1 MQPRLVWGGTASAGA
16 CRCHNVAS
24 ADEPAPT
31 ATIDVMVMPLFDTAS
46 TMDASSAHPL
56 GVSVPR
62 PGPGGHNAPHS
73 TANVAVYAPGVLT
86 LEIAYKAPGGEWRL
100 QTLPN
105 VTHGVHHGIVDGFPY
120 GSRYGFRATS
130 KAEPLPLS
138 VPTMDLDDD
147 GGQPLLL
154 DPYGRAV
161 DEREGFLT
169 NVRMA
174 SDFDWGLDERP
185 RLQWRNTIIYEAH
198 VRGQS
203 MLHPDVPEVLR
214 GTYAGMAHPAIIE
227 HIKSLGVT
235 SIQLLPVH
243 FHLDEPHLQNL
254 GMTNYWGY
262 NTAAFFAP
270 HPGYATQA
278 AQDAGPQAI
287 QDEFKGMVKLLHAA
301 GLEVILDVVYNHTAE
316 GGADGQ
322 AISFRGLGEPAYYRT
337 DGHGKYVDTTGCG
350 NSLNFGNP
358 RVVQLVL
365 DSLRYWVDEFHIDGF
380 RFDLA
385 VTLCRNTHNEFDP
398 RHPFLVAVAADP
410 VLSDVK
416 LIAEP
421 WDVGYGGWQTG
432 KFPMGWVD
440 WNDHFRDSVRSFWLS
455 DRAAIEAGGH
465 GGSVARLADA
475 LSGSAAL
482 FEGSGRSR
490 LASLNFV
497 TAHDGFTLN
506 DLVSYDRKHNEANG
520 EQNRDGHGDNRSY
533 NHGFEGRTED
543 EDILAQRAQS
553 RRNLMASMMISLGV
567 PMITAGDELA
577 HTQQGNNNAYCQDN
591 PLAWIDWTR
600 TPESSEML
608 RSTKRF
614 VRLRKEFLAS
624 QPHDFPARDEQSYL
638 YWYDHS
644 GQPMSMERWND
655 PRHRVMQLLLGSDD
669 GTLAGLVVVNGSNS
683 DVKITLPELT
693 NDDGTPRRMFE
704 LRLTTSPLHEL
715 RQGGRVASGEV
726 DLIEANSINIYRT

>member
-1 MQPRLVWGGTASAGA
+1 
-16 CRCHNVAS
+16 
-24 ADEPAPT
+24 
-31 ATIDVMVMPLFDTAS
+31 MVMPLFDTAS

-56 GVSVPR
+56 GVSLPR
-62 PGPGGHNAPHS
+62 PGAGRDKALPDS
-73 TANVAVYAPGVLT
+73 ANVAVYAPGVEN
-86 LEIAYKAPGGEWRL
+86 LEIAYKAPGSEWRR
-100 QTLPN
+100 QALPN
-105 VTHGVHHGIVDGFPY
+105 VTHGVHHGIVVDFPY
-120 GSRYGFRATS
+120 GSRYGFRAVS
-130 KAEPLPLS
+130 KSEALPLS
-138 VPTMDLDDD
+138 FPTLNLDDD
-147 GGQPLLL
+147 AGQPLLL

-161 DEREGFLT
+161 DQREGFLT
-169 NVRMA
+169 SVRMA
-174 SDFDWGLDERP
+174 GHFDWGTDQRP
-185 RLQWRNTIIYEAH
+185 RQHWRNTIIYESH

-203 MLHPDVPEVLR
+203 MLHPDVPEELR

-227 HIKSLGVT
+227 HFKSLGIT
-235 SIQLLPVH
+235 SVQLLPVH
-243 FHLDEPHLQNL
+243 FHLDEQHLQNL
-254 GMTNYWGY
+254 GLTNYWGY

-270 HPGYATQA
+270 HPDYATKA
-278 AQDAGPQAI
+278 AQEAGPQAV

-316 GGADGQ
+316 GGADGPT
-322 AISFRGLGEPAYYRT
+322 ISFRGLGEEIYYRT
-337 DGHGKYVDTTGCG
+337 DGHGRYVDTTGCG
-350 NSLNFGNP
+350 NTLNFGHP

-385 VTLCRNTHNEFDP
+385 VTLCRNAANEFDP

-416 LIAEP
+416 LISEP

-432 KFPMGWVD
+432 RFPGGWVD
-440 WNDHFRDSVRSFWLS
+440 WNDHFRDGVRSFWLA
-455 DRAAIEAGGH
+455 DRAAIESGGH

-475 LSGSAAL
+475 MSGSSEL
-482 FEGSGRSR
+482 FKASGRSR
-490 LASLNFV
+490 LASLNLI

-520 EQNRDGHGDNRSY
+520 EQNRDGHGDNRSF
-533 NHGFEGRTED
+533 NHGFEGPTED

-553 RRNLMASMMISLGV
+553 RRNLMASMMFSLGV
-567 PMITAGDELA
+567 PMITGGDELA
-577 HTQQGNNNAYCQDN
+577 RTQQGNNNAYCQDN
-591 PLAWIDWTR
+591 PLAWIDWTH
-600 TPESSEML
+600 TPESHEML
-608 RSTKRF
+608 RSTKRYI
-614 VRLRKEFLAS
+614 RLRKEFLAS

-638 YWYDHS
+638 FWFDHA

-669 GTLAGLVVVNGSNS
+669 GTIAGLVVVNGSKSN
-683 DVKITLPELT
+683 VKITLPEVT

-715 RQGGRVASGEV
+715 RQGGRVASGET
-726 DLIEANSINIYRT
+726 DLVEAYSINIYRT

>member
-1 MQPRLVWGGTASAGA
+1 
-16 CRCHNVAS
+16 
-24 ADEPAPT
+24 
-31 ATIDVMVMPLFDTAS
+31 MVMPLFDTAS
-46 TMDASSAHPL
+46 TKDASSAHPL

-62 PGPGGHNAPHS
+62 PGSGADHAAQS
-73 TANVAVYAPGVLT
+73 SANVAVYAPAVEN
-86 LEIAYKAPGGEWRL
+86 LEIAYKAAGGDWHL
-100 QTLPN
+100 QALPN
-105 VTHGVHHGIVDGFPY
+105 VTHGVHHGIVEDFPY
-120 GSRYGFRATS
+120 GSLYGFRATS
-130 KAEPLPLS
+130 KAETLPLA
-138 VPTMDLDDD
+138 VPVIDLDDD

-161 DEREGFLT
+161 DQGEGFLT
-169 NVRMA
+169 SVRMA
-174 SDFDWGLDERP
+174 GDFDWRNDERP
-185 RLQWRNTIIYEAH
+185 RTQWRNTIIYEAH

-203 MLHPDVPEVLR
+203 MLHPDVPEELR

-227 HIKSLGVT
+227 HFKSLGITAV
-235 SIQLLPVH
+235 QLLPVH
-243 FHLDEPHLQNL
+243 FHLDELHLQNL
-254 GMTNYWGY
+254 GLTNYWGY

-270 HPGYATQA
+270 HPAYATQA
-278 AQDAGPQAI
+278 AQDAGPHAV

-316 GGADGQ
+316 GGPDGQ
-322 AISFRGLGEPAYYRT
+322 AISFRGLGDDTYYRT
-337 DGHGKYVDTTGCG
+337 DGHGKYIDTTGCG
-350 NSLNFGNP
+350 NTLNFGQP

-385 VTLCRNTHNEFDP
+385 VTLCRNADNDFDP

-432 KFPMGWVD
+432 RFPGGWVD
-440 WNDHFRDSVRSFWLS
+440 WNDHFRDGVRSFWLA
-455 DRAAIEAGGH
+455 DRAAIDAGGQ

-475 LSGSAAL
+475 LSGSAGL
-482 FEGSGRSR
+482 FEASGRSR
-490 LASLNFV
+490 LASVNLI

-533 NHGFEGRTED
+533 NHGAEGRSED
-543 EDILAQRAQS
+543 EGIVAKRAQS
-553 RRNLMASMMISLGV
+553 RRNLMASLMISLGV

-591 PLAWIDWTR
+591 PLAWLDWTR
-600 TPESSEML
+600 TPESAEML
-608 RSTKRF
+608 RSTKRY

-624 QPHDFPARDEQSYL
+624 QPYDFPARDEQSYL
-638 YWYDHS
+638 YWFDHA
-644 GQPMSMERWND
+644 GQPMSMDQWND

-669 GTLAGLVVVNGSNS
+669 GTLAGLVVVNGSTS
-683 DVKITLPELT
+683 DVKITLPELK
-693 NDDGTPRRMFE
+693 NDDGTPRRIFE

-715 RQGGRVASGEV
+715 RQGVRVTSGET
-726 DLIEANSINIYRT
+726 DSIEANSINIYRM